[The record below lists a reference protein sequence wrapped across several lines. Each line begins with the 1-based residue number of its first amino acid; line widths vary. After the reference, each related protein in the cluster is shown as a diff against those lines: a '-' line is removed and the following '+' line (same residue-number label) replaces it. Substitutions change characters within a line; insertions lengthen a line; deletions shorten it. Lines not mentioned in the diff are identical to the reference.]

1 MSLMSDFYFL
11 PLHYT
16 CGLQFKFTVG
26 KPRGC
31 SLASFTFTG
40 SAFSRF
46 FHVKGVK
53 TPSDF
58 VETWEKFVQPSL
70 DSTTGA
76 MSSWAADDSA
86 NQTETPPQS
95 TATAHSFTDKTPRST
110 RCDFIA
116 SNITLA

>member
-1 MSLMSDFYFL
+1 MFDLVF

-26 KPRGC
+26 KPRGF
-31 SLASFTFTG
+31 SLTSFTFTA
-40 SAFSRF
+40 SEFSRF

-58 VETWEKFVQPSL
+58 VETWKKFVQPSL
-70 DSTTGA
+70 NSTTGA
-76 MSSWAADDSA
+76 MSEWTPADDSA
-86 NQTETPPQS
+86 NQTETPSQS

-116 SNITLA
+116 SNII